1 MVTRLTKFHFE
12 RRLLYEIVII
22 VPIITPRKRKLFSSR
37 SLFLSDKVSQ
47 PFKSVSY
54 DDNFETLIARV
65 EIAFIFRSKISPS
78 SIYRVPIYRL
88 NV

>member
-37 SLFLSDKVSQ
+37 SLFLPDKVSQ

-54 DDNFETLIARV
+54 DDNFETLIARNCV
-65 EIAFIFRSKISPS
+65 HLSFKNFTKFDIPRPFIA
-78 SIYRVPIYRL
+78 
-88 NV
+88 